1 MTNKRRAVPGV
12 HPYDGPAGGW
22 GALKAT
28 AIAVRTQMDAF
39 EAPATLLRTNQPDGF
54 DCPGCAWPDKE
65 HKSTFQFCE
74 NGAKAVTWE
83 ATTKRVTPAFL
94 AANTVTSLLA
104 KSDFELEGYGRL
116 THPLVYDRASDTL
129 RPVAWEQAF
138 ARIGEILRGLQPDEV
153 EFYTSGRASNEAAW
167 LFQLYAREYGTNN
180 FPDCSNMCHESTSV
194 GLPQSIGIGKG
205 TVSLDD
211 FDQTELVIS
220 IGHNPGTN
228 HPRMMGTLHELSRRG
243 VPIIVFNPLR
253 ERALER
259 FADPQNVMEMATRRS
274 TPIASTYYQ
283 VRAGGDAAA
292 LKGIMKALVDA
303 DRAAPGALDHD
314 FIAQHTQGFD
324 AYVQDL
330 ETSTVIFAKNE
341 NVVRPIASISKLMT
355 AVVVVDANLPMDEML
370 EITDDDVD
378 GLKHTTSRLRVG
390 TKLSRGDMLHLALM
404 SSENRAANAL
414 GRHYPGGL
422 PAFVAAMNAK
432 AQSLGMTSTRFIE
445 PTGLSSD
452 NVSSPHDLARLLRAA
467 SQRPLIHRYST
478 DTEYEVEINNRTQ
491 TFRNTNLLVRKP
503 DWDIKV
509 SKTGYINE
517 AGECL
522 VMLARINGRDLA
534 IVLLDSQ
541 GKLSR
546 IGDAVRIRRIVQ
558 SEVALASIQS
568 GG

>member
-1 MTNKRRAVPGV
+1 AAGAASAAMPPPAASARA
-12 HPYDGPAGGW
+12 
-22 GALKAT
+22 
-28 AIAVRTQMDAF
+28 
-39 EAPATLLRTNQPDGF
+39 E
-54 DCPGCAWPDKE
+54 
-65 HKSTFQFCE
+65 
-74 NGAKAVTWE
+74 
-83 ATTKRVTPAFL
+83 
-94 AANTVTSLLA
+94 
-104 KSDFELEGYGRL
+104 
-116 THPLVYDRASDTL
+116 
-129 RPVAWEQAF
+129 
-138 ARIGEILRGLQPDEV
+138 
-153 EFYTSGRASNEAAW
+153 
-167 LFQLYAREYGTNN
+167 
-180 FPDCSNMCHESTSV
+180 
-194 GLPQSIGIGKG
+194 
-205 TVSLDD
+205 
-211 FDQTELVIS
+211 
-220 IGHNPGTN
+220 
-228 HPRMMGTLHELSRRG
+228 
-243 VPIIVFNPLR
+243 
-253 ERALER
+253 
-259 FADPQNVMEMATRRS
+259 
-274 TPIASTYYQ
+274 
-283 VRAGGDAAA
+283 AAA
-292 LKGIMKALVDA
+292 L
-303 DRAAPGALDHD
+303 RSS
-314 FIAQHTQGFD
+314 T

-370 EITDDDVD
+370 EITDEDVD
-378 GLKHTTSRLRVG
+378 ELKHTTSRLRVG

-422 PAFVAAMNAK
+422 RAFVAAMNAK

-445 PTGLSSD
+445 PTGLSSN

-558 SEVALASIQS
+558 SEVAMASIAS

>member
-1 MTNKRRAVPGV
+1 VALAVCALLPPAAQAAKNTDPCKTNAKSSAC
-12 HPYDGPAGGW
+12 
-22 GALKAT
+22 KAQQ
-28 AIAVRTQMDAF
+28 AKK
-39 EAPATLLRTNQPDGF
+39 APAPKASSG
-54 DCPGCAWPDKE
+54 
-65 HKSTFQFCE
+65 KSASGKQAASS
-74 NGAKAVTWE
+74 AKKAPP
-83 ATTKRVTPAFL
+83 KSSSGKK
-94 AANTVTSLLA
+94 AAA
-104 KSDFELEGYGRL
+104 PKGGKQ
-116 THPLVYDRASDTL
+116 
-129 RPVAWEQAF
+129 VAA
-138 ARIGEILRGLQPDEV
+138 
-153 EFYTSGRASNEAAW
+153 
-167 LFQLYAREYGTNN
+167 
-180 FPDCSNMCHESTSV
+180 
-194 GLPQSIGIGKG
+194 KG
-205 TVSLDD
+205 TPPKK
-211 FDQTELVIS
+211 
-220 IGHNPGTN
+220 GAAAGKNGKPN
-228 HPRMMGTLHELSRRG
+228 KPSRAQ
-243 VPIIVFNPLR
+243 
-253 ERALER
+253 RA
-259 FADPQNVMEMATRRS
+259 AAAAAVGSAAMP
-274 TPIASTYYQ
+274 PPASS
-283 VRAGGDAAA
+283 VRAEAAA
-292 LKGIMKALVDA
+292 L
-303 DRAAPGALDHD
+303 RSS
-314 FIAQHTQGFD
+314 T

-370 EITDDDVD
+370 EITDEDVD

-432 AQSLGMTSTRFIE
+432 AQALGMTSTRFIE

-478 DTEYEVEINNRTQ
+478 DTEYDVEVNNRTQ

-558 SEVALASIQS
+558 NEVAMASIQS

>member
-1 MTNKRRAVPGV
+1 MAFSWKR
-12 HPYDGPAGGW
+12 
-22 GALKAT
+22 
-28 AIAVRTQMDAF
+28 AIANAV
-39 EAPATLLRTNQPDGF
+39 APAALAMCALLVPPAALAAKNSDPCKTN
-54 DCPGCAWPDKE
+54 A
-65 HKSTFQFCE
+65 KSAACKAQQAKKAPA
-74 NGAKAVTWE
+74 AKAGSGKS
-83 ATTKRVTPAFL
+83 AAGKQAAPAAKKAEP
-94 AANTVTSLLA
+94 AAKKGS
-104 KSDFELEGYGRL
+104 
-116 THPLVYDRASDTL
+116 
-129 RPVAWEQAF
+129 
-138 ARIGEILRGLQPDEV
+138 
-153 EFYTSGRASNEAAW
+153 
-167 LFQLYAREYGTNN
+167 
-180 FPDCSNMCHESTSV
+180 
-194 GLPQSIGIGKG
+194 PQSSSTAKKAPPKGGKQVAAKG
-205 TVSLDD
+205 TPPKKGAAAGKNGTPNKAGRGQRTAAAVSAAMPPPA
-211 FDQTELVIS
+211 VS
-220 IGHNPGTN
+220 
-228 HPRMMGTLHELSRRG
+228 
-243 VPIIVFNPLR
+243 
-253 ERALER
+253 
-259 FADPQNVMEMATRRS
+259 
-274 TPIASTYYQ
+274 
-283 VRAGGDAAA
+283 VRAEAAA
-292 LKGIMKALVDA
+292 L
-303 DRAAPGALDHD
+303 RSS
-314 FIAQHTQGFD
+314 T

-330 ETSTVIFAKNE
+330 ETSTVLFAKNE

-370 EITDDDVD
+370 EITDEDVD

-432 AQSLGMTSTRFIE
+432 ALSLGMSSTHFIE
-445 PTGLSSD
+445 PTGLSSN

-478 DTEYEVEINNRTQ
+478 DTEYDVEINNRTQ

-558 SEVALASIQS
+558 SEVALRPPSAN
-568 GG
+568 

>member
-1 MTNKRRAVPGV
+1 MAFSWKR
-12 HPYDGPAGGW
+12 
-22 GALKAT
+22 
-28 AIAVRTQMDAF
+28 AIANAIAPVALAVCALLPPAAQAAKNTDPCKTNAKSSACKAQQAKK
-39 EAPATLLRTNQPDGF
+39 APAPKASSGKSASGKQAASSAKKAPPKSSSGKKAAAPKGGKPQVAAKGTPPRKGAAAGKNGKPNQPSR
-54 DCPGCAWPDKE
+54 A
-65 HKSTFQFCE
+65 Q
-74 NGAKAVTWE
+74 
-83 ATTKRVTPAFL
+83 R
-94 AANTVTSLLA
+94 AAA
-104 KSDFELEGYGRL
+104 
-116 THPLVYDRASDTL
+116 
-129 RPVAWEQAF
+129 
-138 ARIGEILRGLQPDEV
+138 
-153 EFYTSGRASNEAAW
+153 
-167 LFQLYAREYGTNN
+167 
-180 FPDCSNMCHESTSV
+180 
-194 GLPQSIGIGKG
+194 
-205 TVSLDD
+205 
-211 FDQTELVIS
+211 
-220 IGHNPGTN
+220 
-228 HPRMMGTLHELSRRG
+228 
-243 VPIIVFNPLR
+243 
-253 ERALER
+253 
-259 FADPQNVMEMATRRS
+259 
-274 TPIASTYYQ
+274 
-283 VRAGGDAAA
+283 AAA
-292 LKGIMKALVDA
+292 LGSAAMPPPASSVRAEAAAL
-303 DRAAPGALDHD
+303 RS
-314 FIAQHTQGFD
+314 TT

-478 DTEYEVEINNRTQ
+478 DTEYDVEVNNRTQ

-558 SEVALASIQS
+558 NEVALASIQP

>member
-1 MTNKRRAVPGV
+1 MAFTWKRAIANAVAPAALAMCALLLPPAALAAKNSDPCKTNAKSAACKAQQAKKT
-12 HPYDGPAGGW
+12 PAAKSGSGKTAA
-22 GALKAT
+22 GKQAAPAAKKAT
-28 AIAVRTQMDAF
+28 PKSSSTAKK
-39 EAPATLLRTNQPDGF
+39 APPKGGRQ
-54 DCPGCAWPDKE
+54 
-65 HKSTFQFCE
+65 
-74 NGAKAVTWE
+74 V
-83 ATTKRVTPAFL
+83 
-94 AANTVTSLLA
+94 AA
-104 KSDFELEGYGRL
+104 
-116 THPLVYDRASDTL
+116 
-129 RPVAWEQAF
+129 
-138 ARIGEILRGLQPDEV
+138 
-153 EFYTSGRASNEAAW
+153 
-167 LFQLYAREYGTNN
+167 
-180 FPDCSNMCHESTSV
+180 
-194 GLPQSIGIGKG
+194 KG
-205 TVSLDD
+205 TPPKKGAAGKNGTPKSSRGQRAAVAAASAAMPPPAVS
-211 FDQTELVIS
+211 
-220 IGHNPGTN
+220 
-228 HPRMMGTLHELSRRG
+228 
-243 VPIIVFNPLR
+243 
-253 ERALER
+253 
-259 FADPQNVMEMATRRS
+259 
-274 TPIASTYYQ
+274 
-283 VRAGGDAAA
+283 VRAEAAA
-292 LKGIMKALVDA
+292 L
-303 DRAAPGALDHD
+303 RSS
-314 FIAQHTQGFD
+314 T

-330 ETSTVIFAKNE
+330 ETSTVLFAKNE

-370 EITDDDVD
+370 EITDEDVD

-432 AQSLGMTSTRFIE
+432 ALSLGMSSTHFIE
-445 PTGLSSD
+445 PTGLSSN

-558 SEVALASIQS
+558 NEVALASIQP

>member
-1 MTNKRRAVPGV
+1 MAFSWKR
-12 HPYDGPAGGW
+12 
-22 GALKAT
+22 
-28 AIAVRTQMDAF
+28 AIAKAI
-39 EAPATLLRTNQPDGF
+39 APAALAVCALLPPAAQAAKNSDPCKTN
-54 DCPGCAWPDKE
+54 
-65 HKSTFQFCE
+65 
-74 NGAKAVTWE
+74 
-83 ATTKRVTPAFL
+83 
-94 AANTVTSLLA
+94 A
-104 KSDFELEGYGRL
+104 KSAACKAQQAKKSPSPKAGSGKSAAAKQAA
-116 THPLVYDRASDTL
+116 PSAKKAPPKSSSAKKA
-129 RPVAWEQAF
+129 PPKGGKQVAAK
-138 ARIGEILRGLQPDEV
+138 GTPSKK
-153 EFYTSGRASNEAAW
+153 SGAA
-167 LFQLYAREYGTNN
+167 AKG
-180 FPDCSNMCHESTSV
+180 
-194 GLPQSIGIGKG
+194 GKG
-205 TVSLDD
+205 GKADKAAR
-211 FDQTELVIS
+211 
-220 IGHNPGTN
+220 G
-228 HPRMMGTLHELSRRG
+228 RR
-243 VPIIVFNPLR
+243 VAAAAAASAAMPPPAASA
-253 ERALER
+253 RAE
-259 FADPQNVMEMATRRS
+259 
-274 TPIASTYYQ
+274 
-283 VRAGGDAAA
+283 AAA
-292 LKGIMKALVDA
+292 L
-303 DRAAPGALDHD
+303 RSS
-314 FIAQHTQGFD
+314 T

-378 GLKHTTSRLRVG
+378 ELKHTTSRLRVG

-445 PTGLSSD
+445 PTGLSSN

-558 SEVALASIQS
+558 SEVAMASIGA

>member
-1 MTNKRRAVPGV
+1 MAFSWKR
-12 HPYDGPAGGW
+12 
-22 GALKAT
+22 
-28 AIAVRTQMDAF
+28 AIANAV
-39 EAPATLLRTNQPDGF
+39 APAALAMCALLVPPAALAAKNSDPCKTN
-54 DCPGCAWPDKE
+54 A
-65 HKSTFQFCE
+65 KSAACKAQQAKKAPA
-74 NGAKAVTWE
+74 AKAGSGKS
-83 ATTKRVTPAFL
+83 AAGKQAAPAAKKAEP
-94 AANTVTSLLA
+94 AAKKGS
-104 KSDFELEGYGRL
+104 
-116 THPLVYDRASDTL
+116 
-129 RPVAWEQAF
+129 
-138 ARIGEILRGLQPDEV
+138 
-153 EFYTSGRASNEAAW
+153 
-167 LFQLYAREYGTNN
+167 
-180 FPDCSNMCHESTSV
+180 
-194 GLPQSIGIGKG
+194 PQSSSTAKKAPPKGGKQVAAKG
-205 TVSLDD
+205 TPPKKGAAAGKNGTPNKAGRGQRTAAAVSAAMPPPA
-211 FDQTELVIS
+211 VS
-220 IGHNPGTN
+220 
-228 HPRMMGTLHELSRRG
+228 
-243 VPIIVFNPLR
+243 
-253 ERALER
+253 
-259 FADPQNVMEMATRRS
+259 
-274 TPIASTYYQ
+274 
-283 VRAGGDAAA
+283 VRAEAAA
-292 LKGIMKALVDA
+292 L
-303 DRAAPGALDHD
+303 RSS
-314 FIAQHTQGFD
+314 T

-330 ETSTVIFAKNE
+330 ETSTVLFAKNE

-370 EITDDDVD
+370 EITDEDVD

-432 AQSLGMTSTRFIE
+432 ALSLGMSSTHFIE
-445 PTGLSSD
+445 PTGLSSN

-478 DTEYEVEINNRTQ
+478 DTEYDVEINNRTQ

-558 SEVALASIQS
+558 SEVALASIQP

>member
-1 MTNKRRAVPGV
+1 MAFNWKR
-12 HPYDGPAGGW
+12 
-22 GALKAT
+22 
-28 AIAVRTQMDAF
+28 AIANAI
-39 EAPATLLRTNQPDGF
+39 APAALAMCALLPSAAFAAKNTDPCKTN
-54 DCPGCAWPDKE
+54 A
-65 HKSTFQFCE
+65 KSAACKAQQAKKAPAP
-74 NGAKAVTWE
+74 AKAG
-83 ATTKRVTPAFL
+83 AGKQSAGK
-94 AANTVTSLLA
+94 AAPKA
-104 KSDFELEGYGRL
+104 AAPKS
-116 THPLVYDRASDTL
+116 
-129 RPVAWEQAF
+129 
-138 ARIGEILRGLQPDEV
+138 
-153 EFYTSGRASNEAAW
+153 AA
-167 LFQLYAREYGTNN
+167 
-180 FPDCSNMCHESTSV
+180 
-194 GLPQSIGIGKG
+194 GKG
-205 TVSLDD
+205 TPKAAAGKQAPGKQASAKAAPKPAAGKKAAPPKGGKQAVAAQTPAKKGAAGKNGKPNKPARGQRTAAAASAAMPPPAVS
-211 FDQTELVIS
+211 
-220 IGHNPGTN
+220 
-228 HPRMMGTLHELSRRG
+228 
-243 VPIIVFNPLR
+243 
-253 ERALER
+253 
-259 FADPQNVMEMATRRS
+259 
-274 TPIASTYYQ
+274 
-283 VRAGGDAAA
+283 VRAEAAA
-292 LKGIMKALVDA
+292 L
-303 DRAAPGALDHD
+303 RSS
-314 FIAQHTQGFD
+314 T

-330 ETSTVIFAKNE
+330 ATSTVIFAKNE

-355 AVVVVDANLPMDEML
+355 AVVVVDANQPMDEML
-370 EITDDDVD
+370 EITDEDVD

-432 AQSLGMTSTRFIE
+432 AQSLGMTSTHFIE
-445 PTGLSSD
+445 PTGLSSN

-478 DTEYEVEINNRTQ
+478 DTEYDVEINNRTQ

-558 SEVALASIQS
+558 SEVAMASAQP

>member
-1 MTNKRRAVPGV
+1 MAFSWKR
-12 HPYDGPAGGW
+12 
-22 GALKAT
+22 
-28 AIAVRTQMDAF
+28 AIANAI
-39 EAPATLLRTNQPDGF
+39 APAALAMCALLPPAALAAKNSDPCKTN
-54 DCPGCAWPDKE
+54 A
-65 HKSTFQFCE
+65 KSAACKAQQAKKTPAPKAGSGKSAAGKAAPAAKKPAPVAKKAPPKSSSTAKKAPPKGGKHVAAKGTPPKKGAAGK
-74 NGAKAVTWE
+74 NGASNKPSRAQRAAAAAASAAMPPPAV
-83 ATTKRVTPAFL
+83 
-94 AANTVTSLLA
+94 S
-104 KSDFELEGYGRL
+104 
-116 THPLVYDRASDTL
+116 
-129 RPVAWEQAF
+129 
-138 ARIGEILRGLQPDEV
+138 
-153 EFYTSGRASNEAAW
+153 
-167 LFQLYAREYGTNN
+167 
-180 FPDCSNMCHESTSV
+180 
-194 GLPQSIGIGKG
+194 
-205 TVSLDD
+205 
-211 FDQTELVIS
+211 
-220 IGHNPGTN
+220 
-228 HPRMMGTLHELSRRG
+228 
-243 VPIIVFNPLR
+243 
-253 ERALER
+253 
-259 FADPQNVMEMATRRS
+259 
-274 TPIASTYYQ
+274 
-283 VRAGGDAAA
+283 VRAEAAA
-292 LKGIMKALVDA
+292 L
-303 DRAAPGALDHD
+303 RSS
-314 FIAQHTQGFD
+314 T

-330 ETSTVIFAKNE
+330 ETSTVLFAKNE

-432 AQSLGMTSTRFIE
+432 AQSLGMGSTHFIE
-445 PTGLSSD
+445 PTGLSSN

-478 DTEYEVEINNRTQ
+478 DTEYDVEINNRTQ

-558 SEVALASIQS
+558 NEVALASIQT

>member
-1 MTNKRRAVPGV
+1 MAFSWKR
-12 HPYDGPAGGW
+12 
-22 GALKAT
+22 
-28 AIAVRTQMDAF
+28 AIANAV
-39 EAPATLLRTNQPDGF
+39 APAALAMCALLVPPAALAAKNSDPCKTN
-54 DCPGCAWPDKE
+54 A
-65 HKSTFQFCE
+65 KSAACKAQQAKKAPA
-74 NGAKAVTWE
+74 AKAGSGKS
-83 ATTKRVTPAFL
+83 AAGKQAAPAAKK
-94 AANTVTSLLA
+94 AAPAA
-104 KSDFELEGYGRL
+104 KKGS
-116 THPLVYDRASDTL
+116 
-129 RPVAWEQAF
+129 
-138 ARIGEILRGLQPDEV
+138 
-153 EFYTSGRASNEAAW
+153 
-167 LFQLYAREYGTNN
+167 
-180 FPDCSNMCHESTSV
+180 
-194 GLPQSIGIGKG
+194 PQSSSTAKKAPPKGGKQVAAKG
-205 TVSLDD
+205 TPPKKGAAAGKNGTPNKAGRGQRTAAAVSAAMPPPA
-211 FDQTELVIS
+211 VS
-220 IGHNPGTN
+220 
-228 HPRMMGTLHELSRRG
+228 
-243 VPIIVFNPLR
+243 
-253 ERALER
+253 
-259 FADPQNVMEMATRRS
+259 
-274 TPIASTYYQ
+274 
-283 VRAGGDAAA
+283 VRAEAAA
-292 LKGIMKALVDA
+292 L
-303 DRAAPGALDHD
+303 RSS
-314 FIAQHTQGFD
+314 T

-330 ETSTVIFAKNE
+330 ETSTVLFAKNE

-370 EITDDDVD
+370 EITDEDVD

-390 TKLSRGDMLHLALM
+390 TKLSRGDMLRLALM

-432 AQSLGMTSTRFIE
+432 ALSLGMSSTHFIE
-445 PTGLSSD
+445 PTGLSSN

-478 DTEYEVEINNRTQ
+478 DTEYDVEINNRTQ

-558 SEVALASIQS
+558 SEVALASIQP

>member
-1 MTNKRRAVPGV
+1 MALAMCALLPPAALAAKNSDPCKTNAKSA
-12 HPYDGPAGGW
+12 AC
-22 GALKAT
+22 KAQQ
-28 AIAVRTQMDAF
+28 AKK
-39 EAPATLLRTNQPDGF
+39 APAPKAASG
-54 DCPGCAWPDKE
+54 
-65 HKSTFQFCE
+65 KSSSGKQAA
-74 NGAKAVTWE
+74 AKAAPSAKKAPPKSSSTAKKAPPKGGKQV
-83 ATTKRVTPAFL
+83 AAKGTPPKKGAAAGKNGKPNKPGRGQRAAL
-94 AANTVTSLLA
+94 AASA
-104 KSDFELEGYGRL
+104 AM
-116 THPLVYDRASDTL
+116 PPAAS
-129 RPVAWEQAF
+129 
-138 ARIGEILRGLQPDEV
+138 
-153 EFYTSGRASNEAAW
+153 S
-167 LFQLYAREYGTNN
+167 
-180 FPDCSNMCHESTSV
+180 
-194 GLPQSIGIGKG
+194 
-205 TVSLDD
+205 
-211 FDQTELVIS
+211 
-220 IGHNPGTN
+220 
-228 HPRMMGTLHELSRRG
+228 
-243 VPIIVFNPLR
+243 
-253 ERALER
+253 
-259 FADPQNVMEMATRRS
+259 
-274 TPIASTYYQ
+274 
-283 VRAGGDAAA
+283 VRAEAAA
-292 LKGIMKALVDA
+292 L
-303 DRAAPGALDHD
+303 RSS
-314 FIAQHTQGFD
+314 T

-330 ETSTVIFAKNE
+330 ETSTVLFAKNE

-370 EITDDDVD
+370 EITDDDID

-432 AQSLGMTSTRFIE
+432 AQSLGMTSTHFIE

-478 DTEYEVEINNRTQ
+478 DTEYDVEINNRTQ

-558 SEVALASIQS
+558 SEVALASIQP

>member
-1 MTNKRRAVPGV
+1 MAFSWTR
-12 HPYDGPAGGW
+12 
-22 GALKAT
+22 
-28 AIAVRTQMDAF
+28 AIAKAL
-39 EAPATLLRTNQPDGF
+39 APAALAVCALLPPAAQAAKNSDPCKTN
-54 DCPGCAWPDKE
+54 
-65 HKSTFQFCE
+65 
-74 NGAKAVTWE
+74 
-83 ATTKRVTPAFL
+83 
-94 AANTVTSLLA
+94 A
-104 KSDFELEGYGRL
+104 KSSACKAQQAKKAPAPKAGSGKSAAAKQAAPSAKKAPPKSSSAKKAPPKGGKQVAAKG
-116 THPLVYDRASDTL
+116 TPSKKAGAS
-129 RPVAWEQAF
+129 
-138 ARIGEILRGLQPDEV
+138 GK
-153 EFYTSGRASNEAAW
+153 S
-167 LFQLYAREYGTNN
+167 
-180 FPDCSNMCHESTSV
+180 
-194 GLPQSIGIGKG
+194 GKG
-205 TVSLDD
+205 GKADKAAR
-211 FDQTELVIS
+211 
-220 IGHNPGTN
+220 G
-228 HPRMMGTLHELSRRG
+228 RR
-243 VPIIVFNPLR
+243 VAAAAAASAAMPPPAASA
-253 ERALER
+253 RAE
-259 FADPQNVMEMATRRS
+259 
-274 TPIASTYYQ
+274 
-283 VRAGGDAAA
+283 AAA
-292 LKGIMKALVDA
+292 L
-303 DRAAPGALDHD
+303 RSS
-314 FIAQHTQGFD
+314 T

-378 GLKHTTSRLRVG
+378 ELKHTTSRLRVG

-445 PTGLSSD
+445 PTGLSSN

-558 SEVALASIQS
+558 SEVAMASIGA

>member
-1 MTNKRRAVPGV
+1 MAFPWKR
-12 HPYDGPAGGW
+12 
-22 GALKAT
+22 
-28 AIAVRTQMDAF
+28 AIANAIAPVALAVCALLPPAAQAAKNTDPCKTNAKSSACKAQQAKK
-39 EAPATLLRTNQPDGF
+39 APAPKASSG
-54 DCPGCAWPDKE
+54 
-65 HKSTFQFCE
+65 KSASGKQAASS
-74 NGAKAVTWE
+74 AK
-83 ATTKRVTPAFL
+83 TPPKSSSGKK
-94 AANTVTSLLA
+94 AAA
-104 KSDFELEGYGRL
+104 PKGGKQ
-116 THPLVYDRASDTL
+116 
-129 RPVAWEQAF
+129 VAA
-138 ARIGEILRGLQPDEV
+138 
-153 EFYTSGRASNEAAW
+153 
-167 LFQLYAREYGTNN
+167 
-180 FPDCSNMCHESTSV
+180 
-194 GLPQSIGIGKG
+194 KG
-205 TVSLDD
+205 TPPKKGAAAGKS
-211 FDQTELVIS
+211 
-220 IGHNPGTN
+220 GKPNKP
-228 HPRMMGTLHELSRRG
+228 SRAQ
-243 VPIIVFNPLR
+243 
-253 ERALER
+253 RA
-259 FADPQNVMEMATRRS
+259 AAAAAVGSAAMP
-274 TPIASTYYQ
+274 PPASS
-283 VRAGGDAAA
+283 VRAEAAA
-292 LKGIMKALVDA
+292 L
-303 DRAAPGALDHD
+303 RS
-314 FIAQHTQGFD
+314 TT

-355 AVVVVDANLPMDEML
+355 AVVVVDANLPMNEML
-370 EITDDDVD
+370 EITDEDVD

-432 AQSLGMTSTRFIE
+432 AQALGMTSTRFIE

-478 DTEYEVEINNRTQ
+478 DTEYDVEVNNRTQ

-558 SEVALASIQS
+558 NEVAMASIQS

>member
-1 MTNKRRAVPGV
+1 MAFSWKRAIANAIAPVALAMCALLPPAAQAAKNSDPCKTNAKSSACKAQQAKKS
-12 HPYDGPAGGW
+12 PAPKAGSAKQAAPAAKKAPPKASAGKKAASPK
-22 GALKAT
+22 GSKQASAKAT
-28 AIAVRTQMDAF
+28 PPKKGAAGKNGKPNKPSRAQRAAAAAGAAAMPP
-39 EAPATLLRTNQPDGF
+39 PA
-54 DCPGCAWPDKE
+54 A
-65 HKSTFQFCE
+65 
-74 NGAKAVTWE
+74 
-83 ATTKRVTPAFL
+83 
-94 AANTVTSLLA
+94 
-104 KSDFELEGYGRL
+104 
-116 THPLVYDRASDTL
+116 
-129 RPVAWEQAF
+129 
-138 ARIGEILRGLQPDEV
+138 
-153 EFYTSGRASNEAAW
+153 SGRAE
-167 LFQLYAREYGTNN
+167 
-180 FPDCSNMCHESTSV
+180 
-194 GLPQSIGIGKG
+194 
-205 TVSLDD
+205 
-211 FDQTELVIS
+211 
-220 IGHNPGTN
+220 
-228 HPRMMGTLHELSRRG
+228 
-243 VPIIVFNPLR
+243 
-253 ERALER
+253 
-259 FADPQNVMEMATRRS
+259 
-274 TPIASTYYQ
+274 
-283 VRAGGDAAA
+283 AAA
-292 LKGIMKALVDA
+292 L
-303 DRAAPGALDHD
+303 RSS
-314 FIAQHTQGFD
+314 T

-432 AQSLGMTSTRFIE
+432 AQALGMASTHFIE
-445 PTGLSSD
+445 PTGLSSN

-467 SQRPLIHRYST
+467 AQRPLIHRYST
-478 DTEYEVEINNRTQ
+478 DTEYDVEINNRTQ

-558 SEVALASIQS
+558 SEVALASIES

>member
-1 MTNKRRAVPGV
+1 MAFSWKRAIANAIAPVALAMCALLPPAAQAAKNSDPCKTNAKSSACKAQQAKKS
-12 HPYDGPAGGW
+12 PAPKAGSAKQAAPAAKKAPPKASAGKKAASPK
-22 GALKAT
+22 GSKQASAKAT
-28 AIAVRTQMDAF
+28 PPKKGAAGKNGKPNKPSRAQRAAAAAGAAAMPP
-39 EAPATLLRTNQPDGF
+39 PA
-54 DCPGCAWPDKE
+54 
-65 HKSTFQFCE
+65 
-74 NGAKAVTWE
+74 
-83 ATTKRVTPAFL
+83 
-94 AANTVTSLLA
+94 
-104 KSDFELEGYGRL
+104 
-116 THPLVYDRASDTL
+116 AS
-129 RPVAWEQAF
+129 
-138 ARIGEILRGLQPDEV
+138 
-153 EFYTSGRASNEAAW
+153 
-167 LFQLYAREYGTNN
+167 
-180 FPDCSNMCHESTSV
+180 
-194 GLPQSIGIGKG
+194 
-205 TVSLDD
+205 
-211 FDQTELVIS
+211 
-220 IGHNPGTN
+220 
-228 HPRMMGTLHELSRRG
+228 
-243 VPIIVFNPLR
+243 
-253 ERALER
+253 
-259 FADPQNVMEMATRRS
+259 
-274 TPIASTYYQ
+274 
-283 VRAGGDAAA
+283 VRAAAAA
-292 LKGIMKALVDA
+292 L
-303 DRAAPGALDHD
+303 RSS
-314 FIAQHTQGFD
+314 T

-432 AQSLGMTSTRFIE
+432 AQALGMASTHFIE
-445 PTGLSSD
+445 PTGLSSN

-467 SQRPLIHRYST
+467 AQRPLIHRYST
-478 DTEYEVEINNRTQ
+478 DTEYDVEINNRTQ

-558 SEVALASIQS
+558 SEVALASIES

>member
-1 MTNKRRAVPGV
+1 MAFSWKR
-12 HPYDGPAGGW
+12 
-22 GALKAT
+22 
-28 AIAVRTQMDAF
+28 AIANAIAPVALAMCALLPPVAQAAKNSDPCKTNAKSSACKAQQAKK
-39 EAPATLLRTNQPDGF
+39 APA
-54 DCPGCAWPDKE
+54 
-65 HKSTFQFCE
+65 
-74 NGAKAVTWE
+74 AKAGSGKQAAGAAKKAPPSAKKSAPSAKKAPPKASAGKKGAAPKGGKQV
-83 ATTKRVTPAFL
+83 AT
-94 AANTVTSLLA
+94 
-104 KSDFELEGYGRL
+104 
-116 THPLVYDRASDTL
+116 
-129 RPVAWEQAF
+129 
-138 ARIGEILRGLQPDEV
+138 
-153 EFYTSGRASNEAAW
+153 
-167 LFQLYAREYGTNN
+167 
-180 FPDCSNMCHESTSV
+180 
-194 GLPQSIGIGKG
+194 KG
-205 TVSLDD
+205 TPPKK
-211 FDQTELVIS
+211 
-220 IGHNPGTN
+220 GAAGKNGKPN
-228 HPRMMGTLHELSRRG
+228 KPSRAQRTAAAASAAAM
-243 VPIIVFNPLR
+243 PPPAASA
-253 ERALER
+253 RAE
-259 FADPQNVMEMATRRS
+259 
-274 TPIASTYYQ
+274 
-283 VRAGGDAAA
+283 AAA
-292 LKGIMKALVDA
+292 L
-303 DRAAPGALDHD
+303 RSS
-314 FIAQHTQGFD
+314 T

>member
-1 MTNKRRAVPGV
+1 MAFNWKR
-12 HPYDGPAGGW
+12 
-22 GALKAT
+22 
-28 AIAVRTQMDAF
+28 AIANAI
-39 EAPATLLRTNQPDGF
+39 APAALAMCALLPSAAFAAKNTDPCKTN
-54 DCPGCAWPDKE
+54 A
-65 HKSTFQFCE
+65 KSAACKAQQAKKTPA
-74 NGAKAVTWE
+74 AKAGAGKQSAGKAAPKAAAGKQAAPKSAAAKGTPKAAAGKQASAKGTPKPAAGKKAPPKGGKQAV
-83 ATTKRVTPAFL
+83 AAQTPAKKG
-94 AANTVTSLLA
+94 AAGKNGKPNKPARGQRTA
-104 KSDFELEGYGRL
+104 AA
-116 THPLVYDRASDTL
+116 AS
-129 RPVAWEQAF
+129 
-138 ARIGEILRGLQPDEV
+138 
-153 EFYTSGRASNEAAW
+153 AAMPPP
-167 LFQLYAREYGTNN
+167 A
-180 FPDCSNMCHESTSV
+180 
-194 GLPQSIGIGKG
+194 
-205 TVSLDD
+205 VS
-211 FDQTELVIS
+211 
-220 IGHNPGTN
+220 
-228 HPRMMGTLHELSRRG
+228 
-243 VPIIVFNPLR
+243 
-253 ERALER
+253 
-259 FADPQNVMEMATRRS
+259 
-274 TPIASTYYQ
+274 
-283 VRAGGDAAA
+283 VRAEAAA
-292 LKGIMKALVDA
+292 L
-303 DRAAPGALDHD
+303 RSS
-314 FIAQHTQGFD
+314 T

-330 ETSTVIFAKNE
+330 ATSTVIFAKNE

-355 AVVVVDANLPMDEML
+355 AVVVVDANQPMDEML
-370 EITDDDVD
+370 EITDEDVD

-422 PAFVAAMNAK
+422 PAFVTAMNAK
-432 AQSLGMTSTRFIE
+432 AQSLGMTSTHFIE
-445 PTGLSSD
+445 PTGLSSN

-478 DTEYEVEINNRTQ
+478 DTEYDVEINNRTQ

-558 SEVALASIQS
+558 SEVAMASAQP

>member
-1 MTNKRRAVPGV
+1 MAFSWKR
-12 HPYDGPAGGW
+12 
-22 GALKAT
+22 
-28 AIAVRTQMDAF
+28 AIANAI
-39 EAPATLLRTNQPDGF
+39 APAALAVCALLPPAAQAAKNSDPCKTN
-54 DCPGCAWPDKE
+54 
-65 HKSTFQFCE
+65 
-74 NGAKAVTWE
+74 
-83 ATTKRVTPAFL
+83 
-94 AANTVTSLLA
+94 A
-104 KSDFELEGYGRL
+104 KSAACKAQQAKKAPAPKAGSGKSAAAKQAA
-116 THPLVYDRASDTL
+116 PSAKKAPPKSSSAKKA
-129 RPVAWEQAF
+129 PPKSGKQVAAK
-138 ARIGEILRGLQPDEV
+138 GSPPKK
-153 EFYTSGRASNEAAW
+153 SGAA
-167 LFQLYAREYGTNN
+167 
-180 FPDCSNMCHESTSV
+180 
-194 GLPQSIGIGKG
+194 GKG
-205 TVSLDD
+205 GKTDKAAR
-211 FDQTELVIS
+211 
-220 IGHNPGTN
+220 G
-228 HPRMMGTLHELSRRG
+228 RR
-243 VPIIVFNPLR
+243 VAAASAAMPPPAASA
-253 ERALER
+253 RAE
-259 FADPQNVMEMATRRS
+259 
-274 TPIASTYYQ
+274 
-283 VRAGGDAAA
+283 AAA
-292 LKGIMKALVDA
+292 L
-303 DRAAPGALDHD
+303 RSS
-314 FIAQHTQGFD
+314 T

-370 EITDDDVD
+370 EITDEDVD
-378 GLKHTTSRLRVG
+378 ELKHTTSRLRVG

-422 PAFVAAMNAK
+422 RAFVAAMNAK

-445 PTGLSSD
+445 PTGLSSN
-452 NVSSPHDLARLLRAA
+452 NVSSPRDLARLLRAA

-558 SEVALASIQS
+558 SEVAMASIAS

>member
-1 MTNKRRAVPGV
+1 MAFSWKR
-12 HPYDGPAGGW
+12 
-22 GALKAT
+22 
-28 AIAVRTQMDAF
+28 AIAKAL
-39 EAPATLLRTNQPDGF
+39 APAALAVCALLPPAAQAAKNSDPCKTN
-54 DCPGCAWPDKE
+54 
-65 HKSTFQFCE
+65 
-74 NGAKAVTWE
+74 
-83 ATTKRVTPAFL
+83 
-94 AANTVTSLLA
+94 A
-104 KSDFELEGYGRL
+104 KSAACKAQQAKKAPAPKAGSGKSAAAKQAA
-116 THPLVYDRASDTL
+116 PSAKKAPPKSSSAKKA
-129 RPVAWEQAF
+129 PPKSGKQVAAKGTPSKK
-138 ARIGEILRGLQPDEV
+138 AGA
-153 EFYTSGRASNEAAW
+153 SGRS
-167 LFQLYAREYGTNN
+167 
-180 FPDCSNMCHESTSV
+180 
-194 GLPQSIGIGKG
+194 GKG
-205 TVSLDD
+205 GKADKAAR
-211 FDQTELVIS
+211 
-220 IGHNPGTN
+220 G
-228 HPRMMGTLHELSRRG
+228 RRVAAAG
-243 VPIIVFNPLR
+243 AASAAMPPPAASA
-253 ERALER
+253 RAE
-259 FADPQNVMEMATRRS
+259 
-274 TPIASTYYQ
+274 
-283 VRAGGDAAA
+283 AAA
-292 LKGIMKALVDA
+292 L
-303 DRAAPGALDHD
+303 RSS
-314 FIAQHTQGFD
+314 T

-370 EITDDDVD
+370 EITDEDVD
-378 GLKHTTSRLRVG
+378 ELKHTTSRLRVG

-422 PAFVAAMNAK
+422 RAFVAAMNAK

-445 PTGLSSD
+445 PTGLSSN

-558 SEVALASIQS
+558 SEVAMASIGA

>member
-1 MTNKRRAVPGV
+1 MAFNWKR
-12 HPYDGPAGGW
+12 
-22 GALKAT
+22 
-28 AIAVRTQMDAF
+28 AIANAI
-39 EAPATLLRTNQPDGF
+39 APAALAMCALLPSAAFAAKNTDPCKTN
-54 DCPGCAWPDKE
+54 A
-65 HKSTFQFCE
+65 KSAACKAQQAKKTPA
-74 NGAKAVTWE
+74 AKAGAGKQSAGKAAPKAAAGKQAAPKSAAAKGTPKAAAGKQASAKGTPKPAAGKKAPPKGGKQAV
-83 ATTKRVTPAFL
+83 AAQTPAKKG
-94 AANTVTSLLA
+94 AAGKNGKPNKPARGQRSA
-104 KSDFELEGYGRL
+104 AA
-116 THPLVYDRASDTL
+116 AS
-129 RPVAWEQAF
+129 
-138 ARIGEILRGLQPDEV
+138 
-153 EFYTSGRASNEAAW
+153 AAMPPP
-167 LFQLYAREYGTNN
+167 A
-180 FPDCSNMCHESTSV
+180 
-194 GLPQSIGIGKG
+194 
-205 TVSLDD
+205 VS
-211 FDQTELVIS
+211 
-220 IGHNPGTN
+220 
-228 HPRMMGTLHELSRRG
+228 
-243 VPIIVFNPLR
+243 
-253 ERALER
+253 
-259 FADPQNVMEMATRRS
+259 
-274 TPIASTYYQ
+274 
-283 VRAGGDAAA
+283 VRAEAAA
-292 LKGIMKALVDA
+292 L
-303 DRAAPGALDHD
+303 RSS
-314 FIAQHTQGFD
+314 T

-330 ETSTVIFAKNE
+330 ATSTVIFAKNE

-355 AVVVVDANLPMDEML
+355 AVVVVDANQPMDEML
-370 EITDDDVD
+370 EITDEDVD

-422 PAFVAAMNAK
+422 PAFVTAMNAK
-432 AQSLGMTSTRFIE
+432 AQSLGMTSTHFIE
-445 PTGLSSD
+445 PTGLSSN

-478 DTEYEVEINNRTQ
+478 DTEYDVEINNRTQ

-558 SEVALASIQS
+558 SEVAMASAQP

>member
-1 MTNKRRAVPGV
+1 MAFSWKRAIANAIAPMALAVCALLPPAAQAAKNSDPCKTNAKSAACKAQQAKKPPAAKAGSGKSAAAKQAAPAAKKAPPKSTAGKKAAPPKGGKQVAAKGTPPKKGAAGKNGKPNKRSRAQRTAAAAA
-12 HPYDGPAGGW
+12 AGS
-22 GALKAT
+22 AA
-28 AIAVRTQMDAF
+28 MPP
-39 EAPATLLRTNQPDGF
+39 PAT
-54 DCPGCAWPDKE
+54 
-65 HKSTFQFCE
+65 S
-74 NGAKAVTWE
+74 
-83 ATTKRVTPAFL
+83 
-94 AANTVTSLLA
+94 
-104 KSDFELEGYGRL
+104 
-116 THPLVYDRASDTL
+116 
-129 RPVAWEQAF
+129 
-138 ARIGEILRGLQPDEV
+138 
-153 EFYTSGRASNEAAW
+153 
-167 LFQLYAREYGTNN
+167 
-180 FPDCSNMCHESTSV
+180 
-194 GLPQSIGIGKG
+194 
-205 TVSLDD
+205 
-211 FDQTELVIS
+211 
-220 IGHNPGTN
+220 
-228 HPRMMGTLHELSRRG
+228 
-243 VPIIVFNPLR
+243 
-253 ERALER
+253 
-259 FADPQNVMEMATRRS
+259 
-274 TPIASTYYQ
+274 
-283 VRAGGDAAA
+283 VRAEAAA
-292 LKGIMKALVDA
+292 L
-303 DRAAPGALDHD
+303 RS
-314 FIAQHTQGFD
+314 TT

-355 AVVVVDANLPMDEML
+355 AVVVVDANQPMNEML
-370 EITDDDVD
+370 EITDEDVD

-432 AQSLGMTSTRFIE
+432 AQALGMTSTRFIE

-478 DTEYEVEINNRTQ
+478 DTEYDVEINNRTQ

>member
-1 MTNKRRAVPGV
+1 MAFSWKRAIANAVAPMALAMCALLPPAAQAAKNSDPCKTNAKSAACKAQQAKKA
-12 HPYDGPAGGW
+12 PAPKAASGKSSAGKQ
-22 GALKAT
+22 AAPKAT
-28 AIAVRTQMDAF
+28 PKSSSSAKK
-39 EAPATLLRTNQPDGF
+39 APP
-54 DCPGCAWPDKE
+54 
-65 HKSTFQFCE
+65 KSSST
-74 NGAKAVTWE
+74 AKKSPPKSSSTA
-83 ATTKRVTPAFL
+83 KKTPP
-94 AANTVTSLLA
+94 
-104 KSDFELEGYGRL
+104 K
-116 THPLVYDRASDTL
+116 
-129 RPVAWEQAF
+129 
-138 ARIGEILRGLQPDEV
+138 
-153 EFYTSGRASNEAAW
+153 SGRQVAA
-167 LFQLYAREYGTNN
+167 
-180 FPDCSNMCHESTSV
+180 
-194 GLPQSIGIGKG
+194 KG
-205 TVSLDD
+205 TPPKK
-211 FDQTELVIS
+211 
-220 IGHNPGTN
+220 GAAAGKNGKPNKPG
-228 HPRMMGTLHELSRRG
+228 
-243 VPIIVFNPLR
+243 
-253 ERALER
+253 RAQR
-259 FADPQNVMEMATRRS
+259 AAAVA
-274 TPIASTYYQ
+274 ASAAMPPAASSVQ
-283 VRAGGDAAA
+283 AEAAA
-292 LKGIMKALVDA
+292 L
-303 DRAAPGALDHD
+303 RSS
-314 FIAQHTQGFD
+314 T

-330 ETSTVIFAKNE
+330 ETSTVLFAKNA

-370 EITDDDVD
+370 EITDDDID

-432 AQSLGMTSTRFIE
+432 AQSLGMTSTHFIE

-478 DTEYEVEINNRTQ
+478 DTEYDVEINHRTQ

-546 IGDAVRIRRIVQ
+546 IGDAVRIRRILQ
-558 SEVALASIQS
+558 SEVAMAASIPP